1 MELLVVFWFGCSILC
16 WIVANS
22 KARLA
27 GVWFLLGLFLGPLA
41 LLAVA
46 VLPSHARSKDEPSP
60 KTHVKCPD
68 CREFVLKE
76 ANICKHC
83 RCKLVPQH

>member
-1 MELLVVFWFGCSILC
+1 MTLFLFWFSCSVLC

-27 GVWFLLGLFLGPLA
+27 GVWFLIGILLGPLA
-41 LLAVA
+41 LLAVGMM
-46 VLPSHARSKDEPSP
+46 PSVERKDQPSAR
-60 KTHVKCPD
+60 THVKCPD
-68 CREFVLKE
+68 CRELVLKD

-83 RCKLVPQH
+83 RCKLVPQIS